1 MDDTYLTISRISE
14 GIYKEKMSK
23 FLAFAIPVSSVED
36 VKKQLEKYQK
46 EYYDARHVC
55 WAYMLGPQRT
65 DFRSNDNGEPSG
77 TAGKPILGQINSAG
91 LTDILIVVVRYFGGI
106 KLGTSGLIVAY
117 REAASEAIA
126 ANEIIERQVEDEVH
140 FGFEYPLMNEV
151 MRIVKEEGPTIVSQ
165 IFDMDCEMT
174 LRIRRSL
181 MDNLKKRLSKV
192 DGVHFINEEYT
203 NMTEKEKME
212 KGELYDAAIPEL
224 IEQLLSTRDKIFELN
239 HLRPS
244 QLEEREKLIREII
257 GTTPEKFI
265 IISPFFCDYGHNIH
279 LGKNFFAN
287 YNCVMLDEAPITIGD
302 NVFIA
307 PNVSFYTAGHPS
319 DVERRN
325 EWLEYAWPITVG
337 NNVWICGGVT
347 ITPGVTIGDNSIIA
361 AGSVVTND
369 IPSNVI
375 AGGNPCRV
383 IRTITEKDKLRS
395 FSWEEKKAKRQVK
408 HA

>member
-1 MDDTYLTISRISE
+1 MDDTYLTISRTSE

-55 WAYMLGPQRT
+55 WAYMLGSQRT

-174 LRIRRSL
+174 LRIHRSL

-192 DGVHFINEEYT
+192 DGVHFINEE
-203 NMTEKEKME
+203 
-212 KGELYDAAIPEL
+212 
-224 IEQLLSTRDKIFELN
+224 
-239 HLRPS
+239 
-244 QLEEREKLIREII
+244 
-257 GTTPEKFI
+257 
-265 IISPFFCDYGHNIH
+265 
-279 LGKNFFAN
+279 
-287 YNCVMLDEAPITIGD
+287 
-302 NVFIA
+302 
-307 PNVSFYTAGHPS
+307 
-319 DVERRN
+319 
-325 EWLEYAWPITVG
+325 
-337 NNVWICGGVT
+337 
-347 ITPGVTIGDNSIIA
+347 
-361 AGSVVTND
+361 
-369 IPSNVI
+369 
-375 AGGNPCRV
+375 
-383 IRTITEKDKLRS
+383 
-395 FSWEEKKAKRQVK
+395 
-408 HA
+408 

>member
-1 MDDTYLTISRISE
+1 M
-14 GIYKEKMSK
+14 
-23 FLAFAIPVSSVED
+23 
-36 VKKQLEKYQK
+36 
-46 EYYDARHVC
+46 
-55 WAYMLGPQRT
+55 
-65 DFRSNDNGEPSG
+65 
-77 TAGKPILGQINSAG
+77 
-91 LTDILIVVVRYFGGI
+91 
-106 KLGTSGLIVAY
+106 
-117 REAASEAIA
+117 
-126 ANEIIERQVEDEVH
+126 
-140 FGFEYPLMNEV
+140 
-151 MRIVKEEGPTIVSQ
+151 
-165 IFDMDCEMT
+165 
-174 LRIRRSL
+174 
-181 MDNLKKRLSKV
+181 
-192 DGVHFINEEYT
+192 
-203 NMTEKEKME
+203 
-212 KGELYDAAIPEL
+212 YDAAIPEL

-244 QLEEREKLIREII
+244 QLKKKNSFGKSLVLHPKIHKSYRL
-257 GTTPEKFI
+257 
-265 IISPFFCDYGHNIH
+265 SFFCDYGHNIH

-395 FSWEEKKAKRQVK
+395 FSWEEKKAKKQVK
-408 HA
+408 PA